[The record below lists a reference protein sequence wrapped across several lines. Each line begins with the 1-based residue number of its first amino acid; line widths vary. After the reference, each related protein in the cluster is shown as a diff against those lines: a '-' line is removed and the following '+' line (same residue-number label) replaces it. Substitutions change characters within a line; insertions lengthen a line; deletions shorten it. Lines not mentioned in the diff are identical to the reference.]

1 MNDEPGEMCAI
12 TGTSD
17 APLTKGEFN
26 AFITRVRFYHL
37 RPLRD
42 DVKEIKHMMVEQD
55 RVMQA
60 HIDRDEKFFN
70 QIIGAKYAL
79 YAICGC
85 MAFLVPLIWQL
96 IKALNLAN
104 VL

>member
-1 MNDEPGEMCAI
+1 MEEPSGEMCAI
-12 TGTSD
+12 PGD
-17 APLTKGEFN
+17 DKAALTRGEFN
-26 AFITRVRFYHL
+26 TFITRVRYYHL

-42 DVKEIKHMMVEQD
+42 DVKEIKHMLVEQD
-55 RVMQA
+55 RTMQA

-79 YAICGC
+79 YAIGGC
-85 MAFLVPLIWQL
+85 MAFLIPLIWQL